1 MSDKN
6 KLDVFFLCFG
16 SSFVY
21 ICIQKNKCTFC
32 QPIHDNHD
40 TLANS
45 IGFFFFLF
53 NFIIFCLLMVIWWGL
68 IAANVTIAACAESWC
83 RIDWRGTKF
92 IMLSF
97 SKASVAA
104 RLFAWILTCGNWIW
118 FKLIIFRCCTELK
131 LYLIEFGDYHCKPE
145 PIFSTTWIFTWN
157 DDPNP
162 RLVYYTDI
170 YNYYNTDI
178 YNYYYNKYL

>member
-83 RIDWRGTKF
+83 RIEGG
-92 IMLSF
+92 LNLLCYH
-97 SKASVAA
+97 SVKQV
-104 RLFAWILTCGNWIW
+104 LLPVYLLGFWHVG